1 MIIPFFYPFDT
12 KQTGSYADGFMT
24 SIRIMDLKNH
34 ADDSLS
40 FENHTQKKKKKL
52 YLKPTE

>member
-40 FENHTQKKKKKL
+40 FENHTQKKKKN
-52 YLKPTE
+52 LKPTE